1 MLHPPEGFQL
11 PGVSIQKQV
20 GEADVVML
28 FCRNSAELGR
38 ALPDIAG
45 MMRPGRRVW
54 VLWPKK
60 ASGMDG
66 DLTMVRIRETARGF
80 GLVDYK
86 VCAVDATWS
95 GMTLGKRRKQ
105 TAPLPQK

>member
-1 MLHPPEGFQL
+1 M
-11 PGVSIQKQV
+11 I
-20 GEADVVML
+20 
-28 FCRNSAELGR
+28 FCRSCAALER
-38 ALPDIAG
+38 ALPDIAD

-60 ASGMDG
+60 TSGLDS
-66 DLTMVRIRETARGF
+66 DLTMVRIRQMAEGF

-95 GMTLGKRRKQ
+95 GMTLGKRRKR
-105 TAPLPQK
+105 

>member
-1 MLHPPEGFQL
+1 
-11 PGVSIQKQV
+11 V
-20 GEADVVML
+20 GEADVVMI
-28 FCRNSAELGR
+28 FCRSSAALGR
-38 ALPDIAG
+38 ALPDLAG

-60 ASGMDG
+60 TSGLDS
-66 DLTMVRIRETARGF
+66 DLTMVRIRQMAQGF

-95 GMTLGKRRKQ
+95 GMTLGKRRKR
-105 TAPLPQK
+105 